1 MMEASMVRSLTKG
14 KYYSIGAWTI
24 KPGRENE
31 FVSTWNDFAQWTT
44 ELTAGESM
52 GTLVQDVEEPRL
64 FYCFWP
70 FETEEGIKKWRSEPK
85 FREFMMRMR
94 AFCESWRPSIARVV
108 GTVGGEAPP

>member
-70 FETEEGIKKWRSEPK
+70 FETEERIKKWRSEPK
-85 FREFMMRMR
+85 FRELMMRMR
-94 AFCESWRPSIARVV
+94 AFCESWHPSIARVV